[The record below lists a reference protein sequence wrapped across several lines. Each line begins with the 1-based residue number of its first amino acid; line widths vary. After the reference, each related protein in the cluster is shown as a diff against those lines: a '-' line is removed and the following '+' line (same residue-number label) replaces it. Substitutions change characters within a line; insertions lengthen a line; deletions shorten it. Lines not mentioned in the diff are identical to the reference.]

1 MLSRCDNIHCEIF
14 NSPGVASNA
23 NDADGGA
30 GSADKHIEVA
40 DVYTDEGE
48 SLGNGG
54 VFGRS
59 SFVAAL
65 NWASVALAGG
75 DGGASGGNSC
85 GGSKGSGS
93 CGDCEES

>member
-1 MLSRCDNIHCEIF
+1 VSRCDDIQWENLCL
-14 NSPGVASNA
+14 PGVASNA

-30 GSADKHIEVA
+30 GGADKHIEVA
-40 DVYTDEGE
+40 DVYTNEGE

-75 DGGASGGNSC
+75 NGSASGSNSC

-93 CGDCEES
+93 SGNCEES

>member
-1 MLSRCDNIHCEIF
+1 LSRCNDIQCENF
-14 NSPGVASNA
+14 NLPGIASNA

-59 SFVAAL
+59 SFIAAL
-65 NWASVALAGG
+65 NWASVTLAGG
-75 DGGASGGNSC
+75 DGSASGGNSC

-93 CGDCEES
+93 SGDCEES